1 MPYFT
6 NETEPPREFTC
17 TDCGRL
23 IVLFGPEPH
32 PDIDLCT
39 DCLWIR
45 EVVPPDQQAVLR
57 KRLGVP
63 LIK

>member
-1 MPYFT
+1 
-6 NETEPPREFTC
+6 
-17 TDCGRL
+17 
-23 IVLFGPEPH
+23 LFGPEPH

-45 EVVPPDQQAVLR
+45 EVVSPDQQAVLR